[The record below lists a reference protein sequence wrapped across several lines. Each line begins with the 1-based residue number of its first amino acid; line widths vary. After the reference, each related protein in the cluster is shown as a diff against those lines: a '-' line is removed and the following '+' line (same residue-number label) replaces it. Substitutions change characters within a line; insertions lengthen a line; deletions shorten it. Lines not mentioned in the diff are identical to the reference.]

1 MAAGKVTTGF
11 SLPYVAKYA
20 YSGSV
25 SYTSGQ
31 KLARGVNV
39 TITPTTNNAENNFYA
54 DNQLSESASGGYN
67 GATFSLEVD
76 GLKVAAQRL
85 IYGLSAAGG
94 DGFTDYN
101 DSAVYP
107 YCGVGFVVRQQEEG
121 VVSFMAI
128 VIPKARFDYPTI
140 AAATQEQEID
150 WQTQTLTGTIFKSD
164 GTGKP
169 WLRVGASYEVGTT
182 YTTEA
187 LAEAQAENDLKTALG
202 ITSQTTT

>member
-20 YSGSV
+20 HSGSTV
-25 SYTSGQ
+25 TYSQGQ

-39 TITPTTNNAENNFYA
+39 SITPTTNNAENNFYA
-54 DNQLSESASGGYN
+54 DNGLAESAPGGYN

-76 GLKVAAQRL
+76 GLHQTAEKL
-85 IYGLSAAGG
+85 IYGLGNADSN
-94 DGFTDYN
+94 GFVNYN
-101 DSAVYP
+101 DAASHP
-107 YCGVGFVVRQQEEG
+107 YCGIGFVVRQQEEG
-121 VVSFMAI
+121 VVSFKAV
-128 VIPKARFDYPTI
+128 VIPKGRFDYPTI

-164 GTGKP
+164 ATNCP
-169 WLRVGASYEVGTT
+169 WLMNGESYEVGTT

-187 LAEAQAENDLKTALG
+187 LAEAAAESKIKTVFA
-202 ITSQTTT
+202 IT